1 MTRKH
6 NFTQTYHLAQFKS
19 NFNLQHNKNL
29 IFNSFF
35 TFMLEI
41 LTDQYVSIMH
51 ESYLS

>member
-1 MTRKH
+1 MTTKPNTSLHPILH
-6 NFTQTYHLAQFKS
+6 NLNPTLTCE
-19 NFNLQHNKNL
+19 NNKNL

-41 LTDQYVSIMH
+41 PADQYVSIMP